1 MKLMFQG
8 DSMEREK
15 LIAVQRNC
23 FGDIISFQTSGGRI
37 ISYRKALNEVETGLI
52 GGVEIIEVGDGSSRL
67 KSEANHTDFGNL
79 PVIY

>member
-1 MKLMFQG
+1 
-8 DSMEREK
+8 MEREK